1 MKQTSV
7 DLALAIEGE
16 DEGDPGADPLGGQA
30 VGDPLPLPAP
40 PSVISGV
47 NPRLVDVDDSPLGLN
62 QLQKL
67 QGALLSLYQAPLGVA
82 LDWELDDLVVAEV
95 EQVPHDLSDPMQ
107 LHLGARALLELAH
120 DVFSPLDHFSVP

>member
-1 MKQTSV
+1 M
-7 DLALAIEGE
+7 
-16 DEGDPGADPLGGQA
+16 
-30 VGDPLPLPAP
+30 PAP

-67 QGALLSLYQAPLGVA
+67 QGALLPLYQAPLGVA

-107 LHLGARALLELAH
+107 LHLGTRALLELAH